1 MCLLVQSEELR
12 FTAGTDKA
20 RSCVHGDHGGWI
32 TLGKQVCAKIVL
44 VQTDHIKYCQTCR
57 GPSLGS
63 SRFEGKQWT
72 HTQVIVT
79 HGVIRVIV
87 ASRLLILFY
96 SVCRVDFLV
105 SLFENVMIMF
115 HWCQC
120 SFSVFALMQ
129 RVFMRIMI
137 LRSSQ

>member
-1 MCLLVQSEELR
+1 M
-12 FTAGTDKA
+12 D
-20 RSCVHGDHGGWI
+20 
-32 TLGKQVCAKIVL
+32 
-44 VQTDHIKYCQTCR
+44 
-57 GPSLGS
+57 
-63 SRFEGKQWT
+63 T

-87 ASRLLILFY
+87 ASRLLIFY

-129 RVFMRIMI
+129 RVFMR
-137 LRSSQ
+137 S

>member
-1 MCLLVQSEELR
+1 MCTGITVAGLLWANTSVPRLFLFKQITSNTVR
-12 FTAGTDKA
+12 RAGALALEVHALKA
-20 RSCVHGDHGGWI
+20 NNGH
-32 TLGKQVCAKIVL
+32 
-44 VQTDHIKYCQTCR
+44 
-57 GPSLGS
+57 
-63 SRFEGKQWT
+63 T

-79 HGVIRVIV
+79 LGVIGVIRVIV

-96 SVCRVDFLV
+96 SVCRADFLV

-137 LRSSQ
+137 LRSSH

>member
-1 MCLLVQSEELR
+1 MCTGITVAGLLWANKSVPRLFLFKQITSNTVR
-12 FTAGTDKA
+12 RAGALALEVHALKA
-20 RSCVHGDHGGWI
+20 NNGH
-32 TLGKQVCAKIVL
+32 
-44 VQTDHIKYCQTCR
+44 
-57 GPSLGS
+57 
-63 SRFEGKQWT
+63 T